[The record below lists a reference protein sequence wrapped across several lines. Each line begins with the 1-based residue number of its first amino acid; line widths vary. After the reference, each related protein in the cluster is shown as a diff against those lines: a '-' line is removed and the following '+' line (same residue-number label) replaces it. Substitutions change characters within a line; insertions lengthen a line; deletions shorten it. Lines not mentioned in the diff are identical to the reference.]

1 VNDFIVPAWPAP
13 SHVKAFTTTRRGG
26 VSLAPYD
33 SFNLALHVGDDP
45 TAVTANRAR
54 LKHILALPAEPIW
67 LEQVHGCTVVS
78 AEAGGGVPRADAVV
92 SFSPDQVCVVMTADC
107 MPILL
112 TDAKGS
118 RIGAVHAGWRGLADG
133 VIEAAYQRLAHDNT
147 ALMAWIGP
155 SILQAAFEV
164 GDDVRDIF
172 CAEDRQFSRFFS
184 ENARGRWQ
192 ADLVSI
198 AREKLH
204 KVGASGVYGGDRCTY
219 TEAQNFFSF
228 RRDNKTGRMATL
240 IWLTHGH

>member
-1 VNDFIVPAWPAP
+1 MNDLIVPAWPAP
-13 SHVKAFTTTRRGG
+13 VHVKAFSTTRRGG

-33 SFNLALHVGDDP
+33 SFNLAQHVGDDP
-45 TAVTANRAR
+45 AAVTANRAQLR
-54 LKHILALPAEPIW
+54 HILALPSEPLW
-67 LEQVHGCTVVS
+67 LEQVHGCAIAMAS
-78 AEAGGGVPRADAVV
+78 RGEAVPKADARV
-92 SFSPDQVCVVMTADC
+92 SFLRDQVCVVMTADC

-118 RIGAVHAGWRGLADG
+118 RVGAVHAGWRGLAGG

-147 ALMAWIGP
+147 NLMAWIGP

-164 GDDVRDIF
+164 GDDVRDVF
-172 CAEDRQFSRFFS
+172 CAEDPQFSQFFS

-198 AREKLH
+198 AREKLR
-204 KVGASGVYGGDRCTY
+204 KLGASGVYGGDRCTF
-219 TEAQNFFSF
+219 TEARNFFSF

-240 IWLTHGH
+240 IWLAH